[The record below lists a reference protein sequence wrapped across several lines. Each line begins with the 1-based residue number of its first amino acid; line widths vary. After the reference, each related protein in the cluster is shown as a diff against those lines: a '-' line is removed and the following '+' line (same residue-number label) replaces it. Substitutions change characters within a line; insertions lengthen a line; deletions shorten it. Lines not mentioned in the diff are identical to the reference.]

1 MFNYFESVN
10 LTPESVELYKLWK
23 SVKINSVRVNLTL
36 DFLLC
41 TFIVLWACLD
51 TFTKQQAKNTKII
64 ICFIVKPFYLSLPQL
79 TK

>member
-23 SVKINSVRVNLTL
+23 SVEINSVRVNLTL

-41 TFIVLWACLD
+41 
-51 TFTKQQAKNTKII
+51 II
-64 ICFIVKPFYLSLPQL
+64 WPSFPVYLVN
-79 TK
+79 

>member
-41 TFIVLWACLD
+41 VIKAEFSASLLQSSGSV
-51 TFTKQQAKNTKII
+51 II
-64 ICFIVKPFYLSLPQL
+64 QKSF
-79 TK
+79 

>member
-23 SVKINSVRVNLTL
+23 SVEINSVRVNSTL

-41 TFIVLWACLD
+41 TGVILTLTSGNVTWFHDRNFDFIR
-51 TFTKQQAKNTKII
+51 
-64 ICFIVKPFYLSLPQL
+64 
-79 TK
+79 